1 MEDIYEKYSKLV
13 YSYLLSLTKDSSIAE
28 DLMQETFYSAIKN
41 INKFRNESSLKVWLC
56 KIAKNKWTDY
66 YKKSKKTNEV
76 NLDYLDET
84 CFSSYFIEDNVI
96 NKQETLNV
104 LKSIHNLDE
113 TSKEVIYLRIG
124 MNLSFREIGMIM
136 GKNEN
141 WSRIIFYR
149 AKIKLKEDL
158 NNG

>member
-41 INKFRNESSLKVWLC
+41 INKFRNESSFKVRLC

-76 NLDYLDET
+76 NLDYLNET

-136 GKNEN
+136 EKNEN
-141 WSRIIFYR
+141 WARIIFYR

>member
-136 GKNEN
+136 EKM
-141 WSRIIFYR
+141 
-149 AKIKLKEDL
+149 KIGLELSFIEQK
-158 NNG
+158 